1 MTFLVWNRV
10 TPGNQAAHS
19 REDFLGVHPSLGVL
33 GPISIGLSN
42 LSRQSLVSTS
52 LYWRTSDVVTL
63 TSSVQVEDEKMS
75 TKFITIFSFT
85 SALTLH
91 YIVLLILSVAVC
103 SSGCFQGPPLPNK
116 PFITVWNTPTD
127 QCKPKWNVS
136 LDLSAFDIVVNKDQ
150 KWCGE
155 YIVIFYNTQLG
166 LYPYFDSNGKTFNG
180 GLPQVV
186 DLFL

>member
-1 MTFLVWNRV
+1 M
-10 TPGNQAAHS
+10 
-19 REDFLGVHPSLGVL
+19 
-33 GPISIGLSN
+33 
-42 LSRQSLVSTS
+42 
-52 LYWRTSDVVTL
+52 
-63 TSSVQVEDEKMS
+63 SSKII
-75 TKFITIFSFT
+75 FTIFIFT
-85 SALTLH
+85 SASTLH
-91 YIVLLILSVAVC
+91 YIVSLILSVVLC

-127 QCKPKWNVS
+127 RCEPEWNVS

-166 LYPYFDSNGKTFNG
+166 LYPYLDSNGKAFNG

-186 DLFL
+186 DFFGLQLRM

>member
-1 MTFLVWNRV
+1 
-10 TPGNQAAHS
+10 
-19 REDFLGVHPSLGVL
+19 
-33 GPISIGLSN
+33 
-42 LSRQSLVSTS
+42 
-52 LYWRTSDVVTL
+52 
-63 TSSVQVEDEKMS
+63 MS

-103 SSGCFQGPPLPNK
+103 SSASFQGPPLSNK

-150 KWCGE
+150 KWCGK

-166 LYPYFDSNGKTFNG
+166 LYPYFDSNGNTFNG

-186 DLFL
+186 DLFFVVFFWLATT

>member
-1 MTFLVWNRV
+1 
-10 TPGNQAAHS
+10 
-19 REDFLGVHPSLGVL
+19 
-33 GPISIGLSN
+33 
-42 LSRQSLVSTS
+42 
-52 LYWRTSDVVTL
+52 
-63 TSSVQVEDEKMS
+63 MS

-103 SSGCFQGPPLPNK
+103 SSASFQGPPLSNK

-166 LYPYFDSNGKTFNG
+166 LYPYFDSNGNTFNG

-186 DLFL
+186 DLFFVVFFFGLRLRDNVTTGNLRKK

>member
-1 MTFLVWNRV
+1 M
-10 TPGNQAAHS
+10 S
-19 REDFLGVHPSLGVL
+19 SKC
-33 GPISIGLSN
+33 I
-42 LSRQSLVSTS
+42 TS
-52 LYWRTSDVVTL
+52 
-63 TSSVQVEDEKMS
+63 
-75 TKFITIFSFT
+75 FSFT

-91 YIVLLILSVAVC
+91 YIVSLILSVVLC

-127 QCKPKWNVS
+127 RCKPKWNVS

-155 YIVIFYNTQLG
+155 YIVIFYDTQLG
-166 LYPYFDSNGKTFNG
+166 LYPYFDSNGKAFNG

-186 DLFL
+186 DLFGHPHKMFRFPLKVGRSVGQKEKKNT